1 MRFGFL
7 ESSLGGSLFLVAVLF
22 DVAVDKLL
30 DLQGVDVA
38 VLAVTNLKRNRFKI
52 KENLISESSFL
63 CYSPRSQF

>member
-22 DVAVDKLL
+22 DVAIDKLL

-38 VLAVTNLKRNRFKI
+38 VLAVTNLKRNRFK
-52 KENLISESSFL
+52 NLKKSYFGE
-63 CYSPRSQF
+63 

>member
-38 VLAVTNLKRNRFKI
+38 VLAVTNLKRNRF
-52 KENLISESSFL
+52 
-63 CYSPRSQF
+63 